1 MFRAVRAP
9 WLNDE
14 PPSGSYAAAVPA
26 HQPAQARSPAT
37 VTVTARGVSQ
47 IRAGHP
53 WIYRPDVVRGPDT
66 DAGGGGPTLV
76 AVLDGHG
83 HRLGAATWAATARLA
98 LRMVTRAGD
107 PDDVPRGE
115 PIEGSGDLDALLSCV
130 RARFPLAHQRR
141 VAATSAGTMRRNAY
155 RVVHAE
161 SDRLPGLIVD
171 RYGEAVVMQTTS
183 VAMNAARARL
193 APLVAEWLGA
203 PMVVARDDGSARD
216 FEDLPRE
223 ARVLIGGDGR
233 VGVGDGDGG
242 AGAGGGADGHGWHT
256 GATRVRY
263 RIGDNQFEADLMTDG
278 KTGGFLDQAE
288 NQLAVAAL
296 APPGG
301 RVLDAF
307 THHGGFALALA
318 RRAASVLATDLSAE
332 AVARTRANALGNGLT
347 NVTARQEDAFE
358 LLRTLEAQRAR
369 FDVVVLDP
377 PALAKRGGRAGNR
390 PGSTAL
396 LAADRAYRELFLR
409 GARITEPGG
418 LLVLC
423 SCSGRVGREHFEKL
437 VSESLADSG
446 RTAHILARNGAAS
459 DHPELVGVP
468 ETGHLKCWILRIA
481 ASPP

>member
-1 MFRAVRAP
+1 
-9 WLNDE
+9 
-14 PPSGSYAAAVPA
+14 
-26 HQPAQARSPAT
+26 
-37 VTVTARGVSQ
+37 
-47 IRAGHP
+47 
-53 WIYRPDVVRGPDT
+53 VVRGPDT

-76 AVLDGHG
+76 AVVDGHG

-141 VAATSAGTMRRNAY
+141 LAAISAGTMQRNAY

-203 PMVVARDDGSARD
+203 RLVVARDDGSARD

-223 ARVLIGGDGR
+223 ARVLVAGGKAR
-233 VGVGDGDGG
+233 GDDVG
-242 AGAGGGADGHGWHT
+242 AGAGGHGWHT
-256 GATRVRY
+256 GETRARY

-278 KTGGFLDQAE
+278 KTGGFLDQAD

-332 AVARTRANALGNGLT
+332 AVARTRANAIGNGLT
-347 NVTARQEDAFE
+347 NVTSRQEDAFE

-377 PALAKRGGRAGNR
+377 PALAKRGGPTGNR

-437 VSESLADSG
+437 VSEALADSG
-446 RTAHILARNGAAS
+446 RSAHILARNGAAS

-468 ETGHLKCWILRIA
+468 ETGHLKCWILRMA
-481 ASPP
+481 APSP

>member
-1 MFRAVRAP
+1 
-9 WLNDE
+9 
-14 PPSGSYAAAVPA
+14 
-26 HQPAQARSPAT
+26 
-37 VTVTARGVSQ
+37 
-47 IRAGHP
+47 
-53 WIYRPDVVRGPDT
+53 VVRGPDT
-66 DAGGGGPTLV
+66 DAAGGGPALV
-76 AVLDGHG
+76 AVVDGHG

-107 PDDVPRGE
+107 PDDVPGGA
-115 PIEGSGDLDALLSCV
+115 PIEGSGGLDALLSCV

-141 VAATSAGTMRRNAY
+141 LAAISGGTMRRNAY

-171 RYGEAVVMQTTS
+171 RYGESVVMQTTS

-203 PMVVARDDGSARD
+203 RLVVARDDGSARD

-223 ARVLIGGDGR
+223 ARVLIGGEGR
-233 VGVGDGDGG
+233 GGSADAGG
-242 AGAGGGADGHGWHT
+242 AAGGHGWHT
-256 GATRVRY
+256 GETRVRY

-278 KTGGFLDQAE
+278 KTGGFLDQAD

-296 APPGG
+296 AAPGG

-318 RRAASVLATDLSAE
+318 RRAGSVLATDLSAE

-377 PALAKRGGRAGNR
+377 PALAKRGGRAAGSR

-423 SCSGRVGREHFEKL
+423 SCSGRVGREHFETL
-437 VSESLADSG
+437 VSEALADSG

-468 ETGHLKCWILRIA
+468 ETGHLKCWILRMA
-481 ASPP
+481 APPP